1 MEEHPPLFSPEEL
14 NGLPTLPAAAHENIV
29 PFPVHAASSEVPP
42 PPAIPET
49 LVSVFNP
56 AEMVLHPAPENTELS
71 YAEALAKY
79 KEMVGVK
86 PDPELSEAAVRNAIT
101 SLENAEA
108 ENRRIRDKEA
118 LEHAEELAEQSKGWR

>member
-1 MEEHPPLFSPEEL
+1 MEEHPPLFSSEEL
-14 NGLPTLPAAAHENIV
+14 NGLPTLPATTHENIV
-29 PFPVHAASSEVPP
+29 PFPVPASSAEVSPH
-42 PPAIPET
+42 PAAPET

-71 YAEALAKY
+71 YTEALAKY

-86 PDPELSEAAVRNAIT
+86 PDPELSEAAVRNAIS